1 MRCSISIH
9 VRPMLLLTVG
19 LVAAA
24 LLHPNA
30 TRAEDPPANNGG
42 LFNFDKDS
50 RNPGGKPR
58 TLPTTQPARIG
69 AAEIKVLATHLDY
82 VPLGPSTEHGPAPE
96 NAETNN
102 SQDKFLILKL
112 EIRNTSTDK
121 PLTYHTFAFPF
132 GSAGRETYASLA
144 FGKKMITLVNFG
156 DQEPIGLMRK
166 AQIPP
171 GKSITD
177 VLVFLPIAEFD
188 ATSTQTP
195 LTLTLP
201 PQQLDAEGK
210 PMKIDIDY
218 ATIQRSR

>member
-1 MRCSISIH
+1 MRYSISTY
-9 VRPMLLLTVG
+9 VRPTFVLTVG
-19 LVAAA
+19 LIAAA
-24 LLHPNA
+24 FLAPSA
-30 TRAEDPPANNGG
+30 SRADPPANNDG
-42 LFNFDKDS
+42 LFNFDKDA
-50 RNPGGKPR
+50 RTPGGKPK
-58 TLPTTQPARIG
+58 TLPATQPARIG
-69 AAEIKVLATHLDY
+69 AAEVKVLATQLDY

-102 SQDKFLILKL
+102 SQDKFLSIKL

-144 FGKKMITLVNFG
+144 FGKKMVTLVNFG
-156 DQEPIGLMRK
+156 DQEPVGLVRT

-177 VLVFLPIAEFD
+177 VLVFLPIPEFD
-188 ATSTQTP
+188 ATSSQTP

-201 PQQLDAEGK
+201 PQQLGGDGK
-210 PMKIDIDY
+210 PMKVDIDY
-218 ATIQRSR
+218 ATIQRAR